1 MQYCLI
7 CEGVSLNHTLY
18 PNLTINFIQ
27 QESTEYQT
35 KKKKKLK
42 ITHEGWNLKR
52 LCSQK
57 GILHPLQLG
66 ISTACSHISTASQDS
81 QY

>member
-27 QESTEYQT
+27 QESTEYQR
-35 KKKKKLK
+35 KKKKAKNN
-42 ITHEGWNLKR
+42 T
-52 LCSQK
+52 
-57 GILHPLQLG
+57 
-66 ISTACSHISTASQDS
+66 
-81 QY
+81 